1 MFDPKLPTASRQHE
15 QVYRAFEWINTVVEL
30 SAALLFLI
38 GSLMFFSED
47 WLGTG
52 IWLFVLG
59 SAAFAVRPVLT
70 LVREVRLA
78 RIPLSPDQRQAGL
91 SR

>member
-15 QVYRAFEWINTVVEL
+15 QVYRAFGWINTVVEL

-52 IWLFVLG
+52 
-59 SAAFAVRPVLT
+59 
-70 LVREVRLA
+70 
-78 RIPLSPDQRQAGL
+78 
-91 SR
+91 